1 MPRAGPEPCTHG
13 EEASMARPY
22 SAGDLSR
29 AQRAR
34 HAVGP
39 AAPWP
44 RAAFQ
49 KQRAYL
55 PPMFPAPSLPSLPTA
70 HPLNKPSGWITITH
84 PFHPWHGQR
93 FEIRKCRDI
102 AGVRMLGLI
111 DSCGNTQFVPME
123 WTDRSPAT
131 WDQLLEDPKP
141 ILNARFLL
149 SLVRIVERS
158 TSRSREN

>member
-1 MPRAGPEPCTHG
+1 
-13 EEASMARPY
+13 
-22 SAGDLSR
+22 
-29 AQRAR
+29 
-34 HAVGP
+34 
-39 AAPWP
+39 
-44 RAAFQ
+44 
-49 KQRAYL
+49 
-55 PPMFPAPSLPSLPTA
+55 
-70 HPLNKPSGWITITH
+70 
-84 PFHPWHGQR
+84 
-93 FEIRKCRDI
+93 
-102 AGVRMLGLI
+102 MLGLI